1 MDDPAFWRD
10 LQAQFR
16 SLLAFSITDLSALL
30 GPGDVVVLSGGPRDD
45 DALRVSLE
53 TQFRA
58 LAIRGGIATGAS
70 KERALQAWLELLRQ
84 RSPWFR
90 EVTGSSVVN
99 EFTDPLDLPVNRI
112 DLPAEEDRVSE
123 EDRDWPVITVDRQP
137 NDRYIVIAGHR
148 DFQSE
153 VKEGVESVRGR
164 IRTSSA
170 ERIDLESGWID
181 HICRASAELCTVLE
195 TEAFARQHET
205 GTQSSPNPPLSK
217 QQAARRSN
225 RAHQAPQSQSPAIE
239 SVLSVQRAAKLLG
252 VHEDTVRR
260 MQDSGKIRLVR
271 VGNRRRVRKSD
282 IERLLRTEDYPK
294 RRVRE

>member
-205 GTQSSPNPPLSK
+205 GTQSSPNPPLS
-217 QQAARRSN
+217 AW
-225 RAHQAPQSQSPAIE
+225 
-239 SVLSVQRAAKLLG
+239 
-252 VHEDTVRR
+252 
-260 MQDSGKIRLVR
+260 
-271 VGNRRRVRKSD
+271 
-282 IERLLRTEDYPK
+282 
-294 RRVRE
+294 